1 MFQKEALVTFAQRG
15 EKSAP
20 PVFIGRQEILDDII
34 QRADVGWQNHQSG
47 EPGNTLVIQGAPG
60 AGKSSI
66 IAELQKNINKGED
79 EKTRW
84 LQDEPRIL
92 RLSNSEARD
101 PELVLGRLAHLV
113 DQKKARDLMAEKSK
127 FWNASIRAG
136 LPEMGVEVSRSSQT
150 TSKAPSA
157 TLSLFQK
164 WLDYNQLTLKGP
176 IIIAIDEAQ
185 NLPSGTDL
193 PSSLFLQDIHENNS
207 NLPVSLL
214 LAGLSDTQAR
224 AGDMGLTRALTVHS
238 VGRFTRKE
246 SVELMERW
254 CEHFGLE
261 MGAQQPRLQVYCQLA
276 DDWPRHLHCA
286 LKALAQVIVDKS
298 NAETDFTGALD
309 ALSEQEWMR
318 VTAQFA
324 QYRLVYYQERVSP
337 EMEKHDGLLA
347 HVMTSLSTT
356 TKRSD
361 ILDMIAGR
369 SKLPDFPYY
378 TKETTDFCDHLIHQ
392 GALQERPGKRII
404 HCPIPSFRTYL
415 IETAQSPEKDETY
428 SIRYGSEVYKEGEC
442 DSLSAARDWAMTQL
456 PNLKADRPITLWQG
470 AVAVDILREGSDLER
485 VKDLDDAA
493 AVRQTAP

>member
-1 MFQKEALVTFAQRG
+1 MFKKEALVTFAQRG

-20 PVFIGRQEILDDII
+20 PVFMGRQAIMDDII
-34 QRADVGWQNHQSG
+34 RRADVGWQNHQSG

-66 IAELQKNINKGED
+66 VAEL
-79 EKTRW
+79 KTRLNQTDHGTGEW
-84 LQDEPRIL
+84 PIGEPRVLELDPMDIVDLDLGLGQLARLVSPKHASTLAVRTMATSGIEAGADLKVVGAKGHQSRTLETATSAAMTTFKNWLMDHDITL
-92 RLSNSEARD
+92 R
-101 PELVLGRLAHLV
+101 
-113 DQKKARDLMAEKSK
+113 
-127 FWNASIRAG
+127 
-136 LPEMGVEVSRSSQT
+136 
-150 TSKAPSA
+150 
-157 TLSLFQK
+157 
-164 WLDYNQLTLKGP
+164 GP
-176 IIIAIDEAQ
+176 IILVIDEAQ
-185 NLPSGTDL
+185 TLPPVEDTLGSRFLLSLHQNTYQL
-193 PSSLFLQDIHENNS
+193 PIS
-207 NLPVSLL
+207 VV

-238 VGRFTRKE
+238 VGRFTREE
-246 SVELMERW
+246 SVELMEMW
-254 CEHFGLE
+254 CAHFGLK
-261 MGAQQPRLQVYCQLA
+261 MGAQHQRLQVYCQLA

-286 LKALAQVIVDKS
+286 QKALAQVIIDKS
-298 NAETDFTGALD
+298 NAQPDFTGALD

-378 TKETTDFCDHLIHQ
+378 TKETTDFLDHLIHQ

-442 DSLSAARDWAMTQL
+442 ESLSAARDWAMTQL

-470 AVAVDILREGSDLER
+470 AVAVDILREGTNLS
-485 VKDLDDAA
+485 V
-493 AVRQTAP
+493 

>member
-1 MFQKEALVTFAQRG
+1 MFKKDALVTFAQRG

-66 IAELQKNINKGED
+66 LAELQKNINKGED
-79 EKTRW
+79 GKTRW

-150 TSKAPSA
+150 SSKAPSA

-185 NLPSGTDL
+185 NLPSSTDL

-207 NLPVSLL
+207 NLPMSLL
-214 LAGLSDTQAR
+214 LAGLSDTRAR

-238 VGRFTRKE
+238 VGRFTHKE

-254 CEHFGLE
+254 CAHFGLE
-261 MGAQQPRLQVYCQLA
+261 MGAQHQRLQVYCQLA

-286 LKALAQVIVDKS
+286 QKSLAQVIVDKS
-298 NAETDFTGALD
+298 DAQPDFTGALD

-337 EMEKHDGLLA
+337 EIKTYRPLITT
-347 HVMTSLSTT
+347 VMKTLHNEPHRT
-356 TKRSD
+356 D
-361 ILDMIAGR
+361 ILDVLAGD
-369 SKLPDFPYY
+369 SKKKDFPYY

-392 GALQERPGKRII
+392 GVLQEDADGIVS
-404 HCPIPSFRTYL
+404 CPIPSFRTWL
-415 IETAQSPEKDETY
+415 IESLQLKSTTY
-428 SIRYGSEVYKEGEC
+428 TLRAGAEIDQKGEF

-456 PNLKADRPITLWQG
+456 PHLKTDRPIALWQG
-470 AVAVDILREGSDLER
+470 AVAVDILREGSDLS
-485 VKDLDDAA
+485 A
-493 AVRQTAP
+493 

>member
-1 MFQKEALVTFAQRG
+1 MFKKEALLEFAEDD

-20 PVFIGRQEILDDII
+20 PVFIGRESVLTDIEK
-34 QRADVGWQNHQSG
+34 RARLGWTKDYKGS
-47 EPGNTLVIQGAPG
+47 PGSTRIIQGAPG

-66 IAELQKNINKGED
+66 LAELEKNINKGED
-79 EKTRW
+79 GKTRW

-92 RLSNSEARD
+92 KLSNSEARD

-150 TSKAPSA
+150 SSKAPSA

-207 NLPVSLL
+207 NLPMSLL
-214 LAGLSDTQAR
+214 LAGLSDTRAR

-246 SVELMERW
+246 SVELMEKW
-254 CEHFGLE
+254 CAHFGLE
-261 MGAQQPRLQVYCQLA
+261 MGAQHQRLQVYCQLA

-298 NAETDFTGALD
+298 NAQPDFTGALD

-324 QYRLVYYQERVSP
+324 QYRLVYYQERESD
-337 EMEKHDGLLA
+337 EMIYNKRLTAIVIDSLNQKVTYEDVRNLIVNSTKGLAKSFDEEKA
-347 HVMTSLSTT
+347 E
-356 TKRSD
+356 K
-361 ILDMIAGR
+361 
-369 SKLPDFPYY
+369 
-378 TKETTDFCDHLIHQ
+378 FCQHLIHQ
-392 GALQERPGKRII
+392 GALQRVSKSYYLD
-404 HCPIPSFRTYL
+404 CPIPSFRTYL
-415 IETAQSPEKDETY
+415 IETAQFSEKDETY

-442 DSLSAARDWAMTQL
+442 DSLSAARDWAMKQL

-470 AVAVDILREGSDLER
+470 AVAVDILREGTDLER

>member
-1 MFQKEALVTFAQRG
+1 MGMFKKEALVTFAQRG

-20 PVFIGRQEILDDII
+20 PVFMGRQEILDDII

-66 IAELQKNINKGED
+66 LAELEKNINKGED

-92 RLSNSEARD
+92 KLSNSEARD

-207 NLPVSLL
+207 NLPMSLL
-214 LAGLSDTQAR
+214 LAGLSDTRAR

-238 VGRFTRKE
+238 VGRFTREE
-246 SVELMERW
+246 SVELMEMW
-254 CEHFGLE
+254 CAHFGLK
-261 MGAQQPRLQVYCQLA
+261 MGAQHQRLQVYCQLA

-324 QYRLVYYQERVSP
+324 QYRLVYYQERVSKP
-337 EMEKHDGLLA
+337 MKFNRRIITPL
-347 HVMTSLSTT
+347 MNSLNE
-356 TKRSD
+356 
-361 ILDMIAGR
+361 
-369 SKLPDFPYY
+369 
-378 TKETTDFCDHLIHQ
+378 ETTLESVAELIQDVANQFSKSFDKDKAEDFCDHLIHQ
-392 GALQERPGKRII
+392 GVLQEDADGIVS
-404 HCPIPSFRTYL
+404 CPIPSFRTWL
-415 IETAQSPEKDETY
+415 IESLQLKSTTY
-428 SIRYGSEVYKEGEC
+428 TLRAGAEIDQKGEFE
-442 DSLSAARDWAMTQL
+442 SLSAARDWAMTQL
-456 PNLKADRPITLWQG
+456 PHLKTDRPITLWQG
-470 AVAVDILREGSDLER
+470 AVAVDILREGTDLS
-485 VKDLDDAA
+485 A
-493 AVRQTAP
+493 

>member
-79 EKTRW
+79 GKTRW

-127 FWNASIRAG
+127 FWNASLRAG
-136 LPEMGVEVSRSSQT
+136 LPEMGVELSHSSQT
-150 TSKAPSA
+150 SSKAPSA

-207 NLPVSLL
+207 NLPMSLL
-214 LAGLSDTQAR
+214 LAGLSDTRAR

-238 VGRFTRKE
+238 VGRFTREE
-246 SVELMERW
+246 SVELMEMW
-254 CEHFGLE
+254 CAHFGLK
-261 MGAQQPRLQVYCQLA
+261 MGAQHQRLQVYCQLA

-286 LKALAQVIVDKS
+286 QKALAQVIVDKS
-298 NAETDFTGALD
+298 DAQPDFTGALD

-324 QYRLVYYQERVSP
+324 QDRLVYYQERVSELMKFNEDLVAP
-337 EMEKHDGLLA
+337 LMQ
-347 HVMTSLSTT
+347 SLNSRSTLVT
-356 TKRSD
+356 IKKSIQRIAEDLSD
-361 ILDMIAGR
+361 TRTRQEA
-369 SKLPDFPYY
+369 
-378 TKETTDFCDHLIHQ
+378 EDFCDHLIHQ

-456 PNLKADRPITLWQG
+456 PNLKTDRPIALWQG
-470 AVAVDILREGSDLER
+470 AVAVDILREGTDLN
-485 VKDLDDAA
+485 A
-493 AVRQTAP
+493 